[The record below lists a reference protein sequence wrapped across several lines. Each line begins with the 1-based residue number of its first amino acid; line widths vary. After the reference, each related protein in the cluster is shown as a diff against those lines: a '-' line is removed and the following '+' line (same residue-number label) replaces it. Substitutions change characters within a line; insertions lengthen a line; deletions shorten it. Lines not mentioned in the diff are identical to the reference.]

1 MKKLL
6 WIISALILASC
17 STPKNSVTGFQYDG
31 SKVCVQGKI
40 VIYAPTVT
48 QIDSAL
54 KAISQNIISFE
65 HVKDSVG
72 IHVYNYKLCTPPLSN
87 K

>member
-6 WIISALILASC
+6 WALPFILISC

-31 SKVCVQGKI
+31 YKVCVQGQI
-40 VIYAPTVT
+40 VIFAPTVT

-54 KAISQNIISFE
+54 KSITQNIISFE
-65 HVKDSVG
+65 HVKDSSNA
-72 IHVYNYKLCTPPLSN
+72 HLYKYTICTPPLTPT